1 MTTKKRISVS
11 TSSANETTK
20 WGQKLGRLLKRG
32 DTVLLFAT
40 LGGGKTTFT
49 QGLLKGLG
57 GHDLPPSPTFIMA
70 QTFKAR
76 VPLHHMDF
84 YRMNAAELIAKG
96 VQDYFTGEGEIAPGV
111 VVVEWPERCRDIWP
125 KERLDVKISL
135 RKNLTDRKLE
145 FIARGKRFESLL
157 EKFVIP
163 EILNPGSSSRKN
175 SIARRGFRE

>member
-1 MTTKKRISVS
+1 MTIKKRLSVAT
-11 TSSANETTK
+11 TSAVETTG
-20 WGQKLGRLLKRG
+20 WGRKLGRLLKRG
-32 DTVLLFAT
+32 DVVLLFAT

-57 GHDLPPSPTFIMA
+57 GHDLPQSPTFIMA

-96 VQDYFTGEGEIAPGV
+96 VQDYFTGEGEIARGV
-111 VVVEWPERCRDIWP
+111 VVVEWPERCRNIWP

-135 RKNLTDRKLE
+135 RKKSTDRKLE
-145 FIARGKRFESLL
+145 FIARGPRFEALL
-157 EKFVIP
+157 NKLAGV
-163 EILNPGSSSRKN
+163 
-175 SIARRGFRE
+175 